1 MASCR
6 STAPRIGAG
15 HQGCIST
22 HSELCHHDTRS
33 STIVIAETCR
43 RAMRANIATAARTFT
58 LLPCDPSDCRQY
70 FNVQLQSL
78 GLAVVLA
85 RALNRSL
92 VLPPF
97 LLVENQGLTSGYEPA
112 QQVGSP
118 VRFGHFFNV
127 SRLRDAAAREHGL
140 EVLEWHELLEPSS
153 DPEPGVLEL
162 SRVLL
167 HARQREAREQGCAA
181 AAAQSLHLA
190 TSGAVRS
197 LRPAR
202 HLLGVPLRVPTA
214 QCGDARV
221 GALAE
226 WVHRARPFFHSR

>member
-1 MASCR
+1 
-6 STAPRIGAG
+6 
-15 HQGCIST
+15 
-22 HSELCHHDTRS
+22 
-33 STIVIAETCR
+33 
-43 RAMRANIATAARTFT
+43 MRANIATAARTFT